1 MKFIV
6 MILTYLCIAQISK
19 SQFNLVPNY
28 SFEDSVTCSNS
39 SNNGPLPAPW
49 YLPQNITNNFC
60 YMNSCATYMGF
71 SVPSNNAGFQYAKT
85 GSGYAGI
92 DSYFNFYF
100 DGRFYLQTF
109 LKQPLLMSKY
119 YYGEFWISRSNNFR
133 YAINNI
139 SMLLTDTAIRVNSI
153 VYSIGIGLIPANPQV
168 YNYSNPIIKDTL
180 NWVKISGVFVA
191 QGGESF
197 VTIGN
202 FKDDDN
208 TQVQQIHNLP
218 GTSNKA
224 GYYIDDVKLI
234 PLDSMQLKADAGRDT
249 TINLGDSAFIG
260 SYINGI
266 SNINWYN
273 SANTIIAT
281 GKPFLYVKPT
291 VNTFYVIEQTIAG
304 QYSRDTVNVYVNT
317 VVPLTINN
325 YQLIINNEGVVNNWV
340 TSNEINVSHFNI
352 QYSNNGRDFTTVK
365 MIAAKN
371 NNYNQYS
378 VLTNRSLGDKGY
390 YRIEAVDKD
399 GKITYSKTLPFTISL
414 ITSTLTIYPNPAS
427 TTITV
432 KSNLLKQI
440 VITNILG
447 RVVYTK
453 QVNNGNNT
461 ILIPIHTLPKGFYS
475 LQATST
481 TGKQENKTF
490 VVE

>member
-1 MKFIV
+1 MVI
-6 MILTYLCIAQISK
+6 ILLYWQKAFCQY
-19 SQFNLVPNY
+19 NLVPNHN
-28 SFEDSVTCSNS
+28 FEDNIICPTSINMA
-39 SNNGPLPAPW
+39 PLPSPW
-49 YLPQNITNNFC
+49 YLGQNLDNKLAFFHN
-60 YMNSCATYMGF
+60 CATFNGY
-71 SVPSNNAGFQYAKT
+71 SIPANNAGFQYART
-85 GSGYAGI
+85 GNGYAGI
-92 DSYFNFYF
+92 ETFYNFFF
-100 DGRFYLQTF
+100 DGRYYLQTA
-109 LKQPLLMSKY
+109 LNQSLLPTKY
-119 YYGEFWISRSNNFR
+119 YYGEFWVSLGNQSR
-133 YAINNI
+133 YATNNI
-139 SMLLTDTAIRVNSI
+139 GMLLTDTAIKVNS
-153 VYSIGIGLIPANPQV
+153 VDYPLGIGLIPANPQV

-191 QGGESF
+191 QGGENF
-197 VTIGN
+197 ITIGN
-202 FKDDDN
+202 FRDDDN
-208 TQVQQIHNLP
+208 TQVQQIHSLP
-218 GTSNKA
+218 GSSRKA
-224 GYYIDDVKLI
+224 GYFIDDVKLI

-273 SANTIIAT
+273 SANTIIGT

-325 YQLIINNEGVVNNWV
+325 YQLIINNEGVVNNWI

-365 MIAAKN
+365 TVTAN
-371 NNYNQYS
+371 NNSYNQYS
-378 VLTNRSLGDKGY
+378 VFTYQPTVEKGY

-399 GKITYSKTLPFTISL
+399 GKLSYSKILPFTL
-414 ITSTLTIYPNPAS
+414 NRLASTLSIYPNPAS

-432 KSNLLKQI
+432 KSSFLKQI

-447 RVVYTK
+447 RVVYSK
-453 QVNNGNNT
+453 QINNGNNT
-461 ILIPIHTLPKGFYS
+461 ILIPINTLPKGFYS
-475 LQATST
+475 LQAIST